1 MLSTHSQAT
10 PGTMGLF
17 MTLSG
22 LLLACLSGS
31 TFCLCCLSSADDS
44 TFHGILVR
52 HIHRLLKERE
62 QVREDERNWV
72 LNEALSIRKLHNGGT
87 FQNVLARK
95 LDGVL
100 VPIFSEI
107 IALVDHNYNLNH
119 LDPKNK
125 NPPVYQ
131 FWLTMFRNQQLNYQE
146 MVAGGVHREKT
157 PGAEGRMAEEDFKC
171 QLPFSWQVKAAVDSL
186 WYSAKSTAEG
196 NSYSCKFHHL
206 FQLSHLTFLSFIKNL
221 TMCRTFLFP

>member
-1 MLSTHSQAT
+1 MV
-10 PGTMGLF
+10 
-17 MTLSG
+17 
-22 LLLACLSGS
+22 
-31 TFCLCCLSSADDS
+31 CLCSVDDS

-62 QVREDERNWV
+62 QVREDDTNWV
-72 LNEALSIRKLHNGGT
+72 LNEALSIRKLQNGGT

-107 IALVDHNYNLNH
+107 IALVDRNYNLNH
-119 LDPKNK
+119 LNPKNK
-125 NPPVYQ
+125 NPSLYQ
-131 FWLTMFRNQQLNYQE
+131 FWLAMFRNQQLHYQE
-146 MVAGGVHREKT
+146 MVAKGVHREKV
-157 PGAEGRMAEEDFKC
+157 PGTGGRMAEDFKC

-196 NSYSCKFHHL
+196 NPYSCNFHHL
-206 FQLSHLTFLSFIKNL
+206 PQLSLLSIPQGFIQDFEFGGGEQDGSRIIVACIS
-221 TMCRTFLFP
+221 MHGY